1 MKKISKGEYLSELR
15 KKKNLTQKDL
25 GDLIH
30 YSDKNIS
37 KWEMNKSFP
46 EDEKTLS
53 ALAEVLGVT
62 VKDLERGGRK
72 PLFETIYF
80 KVIVILVVL
89 VAVLVSAITL
99 INKTFVYI
107 IKTDNKDIYI
117 ENGNYIINHEYIHFS
132 INSIDTN
139 SKDEIDSIELFK
151 YNDKSKNPTLVYR
164 TNSFPIDIYKR
175 NNSKALIRDL
185 TKYPTILK
193 ITYKNNTELDIKL
206 SFKIVNSKYDYQEKD
221 KNNSTEDDAKTL
233 EEYLTKVGF
242 VEDSNSYIKSLD
254 KNSSIFFNKKAILK
268 FEFKTTS
275 ERKSYSLQTDRNNI
289 IFSVYNIK
297 NGDLKESDI
306 DISNY
311 KVKDCDKIKCRTEED
326 YIGYLIF
333 LKDKINS
340 YEKTCRI
347 L

>member
-89 VAVLVSAITL
+89 VAVLVSAISL
-99 INKTFVYI
+99 FNKTFVYI

-117 ENGNYIINHEYIHFS
+117 ENGNYIINHDYVNFS
-132 INSIDTN
+132 INNIDTN
-139 SKDEIDSIELFK
+139 NENEIETIELLK
-151 YNDKSKNPTLVYR
+151 YNKNGKKPTLVYK
-164 TNSFPIDIYKR
+164 TNSFPIDVYER
-175 NNSKALIRDL
+175 NNKKSLIEDL

-193 ITYKNNTELDIKL
+193 IKYKNNTELDIKL
-206 SFKIVNSKYDYQEKD
+206 SFKIVKSDYLDEEKD
-221 KNNSTEDDAKTL
+221 KFNTDANDAKTL

-242 VEDSNSYIKSLD
+242 VQDSNSYIKSLD
-254 KNSSIFFNKKAILK
+254 ENSSILFNNKTILK
-268 FEFKTTS
+268 LEFKTLS
-275 ERKSYSLQTDRNNI
+275 ERKSYSLRVNTEMI
-289 IFSVYNIK
+289 ILSKYNIK
-297 NGDLKESDI
+297 NRDIKEFNFDVSE
-306 DISNY
+306 Y
-311 KVKDCDKIKCRTEED
+311 KSKDCFKNKCSKEED

-340 YEKTCRI
+340 YEKNV
-347 L
+347 

>member
-72 PLFETIYF
+72 PIFETIYF

-89 VAVLVSAITL
+89 VAVLVSAISL
-99 INKTFVYI
+99 FNKTFVYI

-139 SKDEIDSIELFK
+139 STDEIDSIELFK
-151 YNDKSKNPTLVYR
+151 YNDKSKSPTLVYR

-185 TKYPTILK
+185 TKYPTVLK

-221 KNNSTEDDAKTL
+221 KNNSTADDAKTL

-242 VEDSNSYIKSLD
+242 VREYNSYIKQISD
-254 KNSSIFFNKKAILK
+254 KVKIIYNIRTFIKLEKINS
-268 FEFKTTS
+268 T
-275 ERKSYSLQTDRNNI
+275 ERRYYSLSMNMD
-289 IFSVYNIK
+289 NIK
-297 NGDLKESDI
+297 MSEIKTKSGTVKELDLVVND
-306 DISNY
+306 Y
-311 KVKDCDKIKCRTEED
+311 KSKDCYKEKCNTEED

-333 LKDKINS
+333 LKDKISS
-340 YEKTCRI
+340 YEKNV
-347 L
+347 

>member
-89 VAVLVSAITL
+89 VAVLVSAISL
-99 INKTFVYI
+99 FNKTFVYI

-117 ENGNYIINHEYIHFS
+117 ENGNYIINHDYVNFS
-132 INSIDTN
+132 INNIDTN
-139 SKDEIDSIELFK
+139 NENEIETIELLK
-151 YNDKSKNPTLVYR
+151 YNKKGKKPTLVYK
-164 TNSFPIDIYKR
+164 TNSFPIDVYER
-175 NNSKALIRDL
+175 NNKKSLIDNL

-193 ITYKNNTELDIKL
+193 IKYKNNTELDIKL
-206 SFKIVNSKYDYQEKD
+206 SFKIVKSDYLDEEKD
-221 KNNSTEDDAKTL
+221 KINTDANDAKTL

-242 VEDSNSYIKSLD
+242 VSEYNSYVKQVSD
-254 KNSSIFFNKKAILK
+254 KVKIIYN
-268 FEFKTTS
+268 KTTFVKL
-275 ERKSYSLQTDRNNI
+275 ELKTNYSVKN
-289 IFSVYNIK
+289 YNLSLALNQISLIES
-297 NGDLKESDI
+297 DLKSGKVNESDL
-306 DISNY
+306 DSSKY
-311 KVKDCDKIKCRTEED
+311 KSKDCYKIKCSTEED

-340 YEKTCRI
+340 YEKNV
-347 L
+347 

>member
-89 VAVLVSAITL
+89 VAVLVSAISL
-99 INKTFVYI
+99 FNKTFVYI

-151 YNDKSKNPTLVYR
+151 YNDKSKSPTLVYR

-221 KNNSTEDDAKTL
+221 KNNSTADDAKTL

-242 VEDSNSYIKSLD
+242 VSEYNSYVKQVSD
-254 KNSSIFFNKKAILK
+254 KVKITYNNEYILK
-268 FEFKTTS
+268 LEILIGS
-275 ERKSYSLQTDRNNI
+275 ERKLYSTTMNTESLKL
-289 IFSVYNIK
+289 SSLNIK
-297 NGDLKESDI
+297 SGNIKEETLM
-306 DISNY
+306 ISNY
-311 KVKDCDKIKCRTEED
+311 KSKDCNKIKCNTEED

-333 LKDKINS
+333 LKDKISS
-340 YEKTCRI
+340 YEKNV
-347 L
+347 

>member
-89 VAVLVSAITL
+89 VAVLVSAISL
-99 INKTFVYI
+99 FNKTFVYI

-117 ENGNYIINHEYIHFS
+117 ENGNYIINHEYINFS

-139 SKDEIDSIELFK
+139 STDEIDSIELFK
-151 YNDKSKNPTLVYR
+151 YNDKSKSPTLVYR

-185 TKYPTILK
+185 TKYPTVLK

-206 SFKIVNSKYDYQEKD
+206 YFKIVNSKYDYQEKD
-221 KNNSTEDDAKTL
+221 KNNSTADDAKTL

-242 VEDSNSYIKSLD
+242 VSEYNSYIKQVNDKVKITYNKQAFIKLEMSTSL
-254 KNSSIFFNKKAILK
+254 KRKVYTYLMTSGKMILDESNLK
-268 FEFKTTS
+268 DGLVE
-275 ERKSYSLQTDRNNI
+275 KSY
-289 IFSVYNIK
+289 
-297 NGDLKESDI
+297 LKIND
-306 DISNY
+306 Y
-311 KVKDCDKIKCRTEED
+311 KIEDCYKEKCNREED

-340 YEKTCRI
+340 YEKNV
-347 L
+347 

>member
-53 ALAEVLGVT
+53 ALAKVLGVT

-80 KVIVILVVL
+80 KVIIILVVL
-89 VAVLVSAITL
+89 LAVLVSAISL
-99 INKTFVYI
+99 FNKTFVYI

-139 SKDEIDSIELFK
+139 STDEIDSIELFK
-151 YNDKSKNPTLVYR
+151 YNDKSKSPTLVYR

-221 KNNSTEDDAKTL
+221 KNNSTADDAKTL

-242 VEDSNSYIKSLD
+242 VQDSNSYI
-254 KNSSIFFNKKAILK
+254 
-268 FEFKTTS
+268 
-275 ERKSYSLQTDRNNI
+275 
-289 IFSVYNIK
+289 
-297 NGDLKESDI
+297 
-306 DISNY
+306 
-311 KVKDCDKIKCRTEED
+311 
-326 YIGYLIF
+326 
-333 LKDKINS
+333 
-340 YEKTCRI
+340 
-347 L
+347 

>member
-89 VAVLVSAITL
+89 VAVLVSAISL
-99 INKTFVYI
+99 FNKTFVYI

-117 ENGNYIINHEYIHFS
+117 ENGNYVINHEYIHFS

-139 SKDEIDSIELFK
+139 STDEIDSIELFK
-151 YNDKSKNPTLVYR
+151 YNDKSKSPTLVYR

-221 KNNSTEDDAKTL
+221 KNNSTADDAKTL

-242 VEDSNSYIKSLD
+242 VSEYNSYVKQVSD
-254 KNSSIFFNKKAILK
+254 KVKITYNNEYILK
-268 FEFKTTS
+268 LEILIGS
-275 ERKSYSLQTDRNNI
+275 ERKLYSTTMNTESLKL
-289 IFSVYNIK
+289 SSLNIK
-297 NGDLKESDI
+297 SGNIKEETLM
-306 DISNY
+306 ISNY
-311 KVKDCDKIKCRTEED
+311 KSKDCNKIKCNTEED

-333 LKDKINS
+333 LKDKISS
-340 YEKTCRI
+340 YEKNV
-347 L
+347 

>member
-117 ENGNYIINHEYIHFS
+117 ENGNYVINHEYIHFS

-139 SKDEIDSIELFK
+139 STDEIDSIELFK
-151 YNDKSKNPTLVYR
+151 YNDKSKSPTLVYR

-185 TKYPTILK
+185 TKYPTVLK

-221 KNNSTEDDAKTL
+221 KNNSTADDAKTL

-242 VEDSNSYIKSLD
+242 VQDSNSYIKSLD
-254 KNSSIFFNKKAILK
+254 ENSSIFFNKKTYIK
-268 FEFKTTS
+268 FETKSNKVQKSFNLSLKIDQISLSETDIKTGNTEES
-275 ERKSYSLQTDRNNI
+275 ELDFFTYKS
-289 IFSVYNIK
+289 
-297 NGDLKESDI
+297 
-306 DISNY
+306 
-311 KVKDCDKIKCRTEED
+311 KDCYKLKCRNEED

-340 YEKTCRI
+340 YEKNA
-347 L
+347 

>member
-1 MKKISKGEYLSELR
+1 MKEINKGEYLSELR
-15 KKKNLTQKDL
+15 KKKNLTQRDL

-89 VAVLVSAITL
+89 VAVLVSAISL
-99 INKTFVYI
+99 FNKTFVYI

-117 ENGNYIINHEYIHFS
+117 ENGNYIINHDYVNFS
-132 INSIDTN
+132 INNIDTN
-139 SKDEIDSIELFK
+139 NENEIETIELLK
-151 YNDKSKNPTLVYR
+151 YNDKSKTPTLVYR

-233 EEYLTKVGF
+233 EEYFTKVGF
-242 VEDSNSYIKSLD
+242 VSDSNSYIKLV
-254 KNSSIFFNKKAILK
+254 N
-268 FEFKTTS
+268 
-275 ERKSYSLQTDRNNI
+275 
-289 IFSVYNIK
+289 
-297 NGDLKESDI
+297 
-306 DISNY
+306 
-311 KVKDCDKIKCRTEED
+311 DKIKISYNNVEILKLWYKTQNARNCYSLRTNDKTIILSKYDIKSGEEKGSNIEITN
-326 YIGYLIF
+326 YKS
-333 LKDKINS
+333 KDCYK
-340 YEKTCRI
+340 EKCNTFKAI
-347 L
+347 

>member
-53 ALAEVLGVT
+53 ALAAVLGVT

-89 VAVLVSAITL
+89 VAVLISAISL
-99 INKTFVYI
+99 FNKTFVYI

-117 ENGNYIINHEYIHFS
+117 ENGNYIINHDYVNFS
-132 INSIDTN
+132 INNIDTN
-139 SKDEIDSIELFK
+139 NENEIETIELLK

-242 VEDSNSYIKSLD
+242 VSEYNSYVKQVSDKVKITYNKQAFIKLEMSTSL
-254 KNSSIFFNKKAILK
+254 KRKVYTYLMTSGKMILDESNLK
-268 FEFKTTS
+268 EGLV
-275 ERKSYSLQTDRNNI
+275 EKSYLKLNDYKSTDC
-289 IFSVYNIK
+289 Y
-297 NGDLKESDI
+297 KE
-306 DISNY
+306 
-311 KVKDCDKIKCRTEED
+311 KCSTEED

-340 YEKTCRI
+340 YEKNV
-347 L
+347 

>member
-53 ALAEVLGVT
+53 ALAAVLGVT

-89 VAVLVSAITL
+89 VAVLVSAISL
-99 INKTFVYI
+99 FNKTFVYI

-117 ENGNYIINHEYIHFS
+117 ENGNYIINHDYIHFS

-139 SKDEIDSIELFK
+139 STDEIDSIELFK
-151 YNDKSKNPTLVYR
+151 YNDKSKSPTLVYR

-242 VEDSNSYIKSLD
+242 VSEYNSYVKQVSD
-254 KNSSIFFNKKAILK
+254 KVMITYNNEYILK
-268 FEFKTTS
+268 LEILIGS
-275 ERKSYSLQTDRNNI
+275 ERKLYSTTMNTESLKL
-289 IFSVYNIK
+289 SSLNIK
-297 NGDLKESDI
+297 SGNIKEETLM
-306 DISNY
+306 ISNY
-311 KVKDCDKIKCRTEED
+311 KNKDCNKIKCSTEED

-340 YEKTCRI
+340 YEKTM
-347 L
+347 

>member
-37 KWEMNKSFP
+37 KLEMNKSFP

-89 VAVLVSAITL
+89 VAVIVSAITL

-117 ENGNYIINHEYIHFS
+117 ENGNYIINHEYVNFS
-132 INSIDTN
+132 INNIDTN
-139 SKDEIDSIELFK
+139 NENEIETIELLK
-151 YNDKSKNPTLVYR
+151 YNKNGKKPTLVYK
-164 TNSFPIDIYKR
+164 TNSFPIDVYER
-175 NNSKALIRDL
+175 NNKKSLIDNL

-193 ITYKNNTELDIKL
+193 IKYKNNTELDIKL
-206 SFKIVNSKYDYQEKD
+206 SFKIVKSDYLDEEKD
-221 KNNSTEDDAKTL
+221 KFNTDANDAKTL

-242 VEDSNSYIKSLD
+242 VQDSNSYIKSLD
-254 KNSSIFFNKKAILK
+254 ENSSIFFNKKTYIK
-268 FEFKTTS
+268 FETKSSKVQKSFNLSLKIDQISLSETDIKTGNTEES
-275 ERKSYSLQTDRNNI
+275 ELDFLTYKS
-289 IFSVYNIK
+289 
-297 NGDLKESDI
+297 
-306 DISNY
+306 
-311 KVKDCDKIKCRTEED
+311 KDCYKLKCRNEED

-340 YEKTCRI
+340 YEKNV
-347 L
+347 

>member
-1 MKKISKGEYLSELR
+1 
-15 KKKNLTQKDL
+15 
-25 GDLIH
+25 
-30 YSDKNIS
+30 
-37 KWEMNKSFP
+37 MNKSFP

-99 INKTFVYI
+99 INKNYVYI

-151 YNDKSKNPTLVYR
+151 YNDKSKSPTLVYR

-221 KNNSTEDDAKTL
+221 KNNSTADDAKTL

-242 VEDSNSYIKSLD
+242 VSEYNSYVKQVSD
-254 KNSSIFFNKKAILK
+254 KVKITYNNEYILK
-268 FEFKTTS
+268 LEILIGS
-275 ERKSYSLQTDRNNI
+275 ERKLYSTTMNTESLKL
-289 IFSVYNIK
+289 SSLNIK
-297 NGDLKESDI
+297 SGNIKEETLM
-306 DISNY
+306 ISNY
-311 KVKDCDKIKCRTEED
+311 KSKDCNKIKCNTEED

-333 LKDKINS
+333 LKDKISS
-340 YEKTCRI
+340 YEKNV
-347 L
+347 

>member
-89 VAVLVSAITL
+89 VAVLVSAISL
-99 INKTFVYI
+99 FNKTFIYI

-139 SKDEIDSIELFK
+139 STDEIDSIELFK
-151 YNDKSKNPTLVYR
+151 YNDKSKSPTLVYR

-185 TKYPTILK
+185 TKYPTVLK

-206 SFKIVNSKYDYQEKD
+206 YFKIVNSKYDYQEKD
-221 KNNSTEDDAKTL
+221 KNNSTADDAKTL

-242 VEDSNSYIKSLD
+242 VQDSNSYIKSLD
-254 KNSSIFFNKKAILK
+254 ENSSIFFNKKTILK

-275 ERKSYSLQTDRNNI
+275 ERNSYSLQTDRNNI
-289 IFSVYNIK
+289 IFSAYNIK

-311 KVKDCDKIKCRTEED
+311 KVKDCNKIKCNTEKD

-340 YEKTCRI
+340 YEKTV
-347 L
+347 

>member
-72 PLFETIYF
+72 PLFETLYF

-99 INKTFVYI
+99 FNKTFVYI

-117 ENGNYIINHEYIHFS
+117 ENEII
-132 INSIDTN
+132 
-139 SKDEIDSIELFK
+139 L
-151 YNDKSKNPTLVYR
+151 
-164 TNSFPIDIYKR
+164 
-175 NNSKALIRDL
+175 LIM
-185 TKYPTILK
+185 IM
-193 ITYKNNTELDIKL
+193 
-206 SFKIVNSKYDYQEKD
+206 
-221 KNNSTEDDAKTL
+221 
-233 EEYLTKVGF
+233 
-242 VEDSNSYIKSLD
+242 
-254 KNSSIFFNKKAILK
+254 
-268 FEFKTTS
+268 
-275 ERKSYSLQTDRNNI
+275 
-289 IFSVYNIK
+289 
-297 NGDLKESDI
+297 
-306 DISNY
+306 
-311 KVKDCDKIKCRTEED
+311 
-326 YIGYLIF
+326 LIF
-333 LKDKINS
+333 L
-340 YEKTCRI
+340 
-347 L
+347 

>member
-89 VAVLVSAITL
+89 VAVLVSAISL
-99 INKTFVYI
+99 FNKTFIYI

-139 SKDEIDSIELFK
+139 STDEIDSIELFK

-185 TKYPTILK
+185 TKYPTVLK

-221 KNNSTEDDAKTL
+221 KNNSTADDAKTL

-242 VEDSNSYIKSLD
+242 VQDSNSYIKSLD
-254 KNSSIFFNKKAILK
+254 ENSSIFFNKKTILK

-275 ERKSYSLQTDRNNI
+275 ERNSYSLQTDRNNI
-289 IFSVYNIK
+289 IFSAYNIK

-311 KVKDCDKIKCRTEED
+311 KVKDCNKIKCNTEKD

-340 YEKTCRI
+340 YEKTV
-347 L
+347 

>member
-89 VAVLVSAITL
+89 VAVLVSAISL
-99 INKTFVYI
+99 FNKTFVYI

-117 ENGNYIINHEYIHFS
+117 ENGNYIINHDYVNFS
-132 INSIDTN
+132 INNIDTN
-139 SKDEIDSIELFK
+139 NENEIETIELLK

-164 TNSFPIDIYKR
+164 TNSFPVDIYKR

-221 KNNSTEDDAKTL
+221 KNSSKEVDAKTL

-242 VEDSNSYIKSLD
+242 VSEYNSYVKQVSDETKITYNKSTL
-254 KNSSIFFNKKAILK
+254 LK
-268 FEFKTTS
+268 LEIWKEN
-275 ERKSYSLQTDRNNI
+275 ERKSYTLQTDRNAI
-289 IFSVYNIK
+289 IFSKYNIK

-306 DISNY
+306 KISDY
-311 KVKDCDKIKCRTEED
+311 KSKDCYKLKCSTEED

-340 YEKTCRI
+340 YEKKV
-347 L
+347 

>member
-80 KVIVILVVL
+80 KVIVIVVVL
-89 VAVLVSAITL
+89 VAVLVSAISL
-99 INKTFVYI
+99 FNKTFVYI

-185 TKYPTILK
+185 TKYPTVLK

-221 KNNSTEDDAKTL
+221 KNNSTADEAKTL
-233 EEYLTKVGF
+233 EEYLTKIGF
-242 VEDSNSYIKSLD
+242 VQDSNSYIKQVSEETLISFNN
-254 KNSSIFFNKKAILK
+254 KLFLKMEIKSNSKRKIYNLSILA
-268 FEFKTTS
+268 
-275 ERKSYSLQTDRNNI
+275 D
-289 IFSVYNIK
+289 NIK
-297 NGDLKESDI
+297 LSIINLKASNIEENENNKN
-306 DISNY
+306 ISEY
-311 KVKDCDKIKCRTEED
+311 KSKDCYKEKCNTEED
-326 YIGYLIF
+326 YVGYLIF

-340 YEKTCRI
+340 YEKNV
-347 L
+347 

>member
-1 MKKISKGEYLSELR
+1 MKEINKGEYLSELR
-15 KKKNLTQKDL
+15 KKKNLTQRDL

-89 VAVLVSAITL
+89 VAVLVSAISL
-99 INKTFVYI
+99 FNKTFVYI

-117 ENGNYIINHEYIHFS
+117 ENGNYIINHDYVNFS
-132 INSIDTN
+132 INNIDTN
-139 SKDEIDSIELFK
+139 NENEIETIELLK
-151 YNDKSKNPTLVYR
+151 YNDKSKTPTLVYR

-242 VEDSNSYIKSLD
+242 ESEYNSYVKQVNDKVKYYYYDNLKFIKLELVSKNKSKFLTLSMKFENIKETIIDSNDAETKDNDLD
-254 KNSSIFFNKKAILK
+254 IN
-268 FEFKTTS
+268 EFK
-275 ERKSYSLQTDRNNI
+275 
-289 IFSVYNIK
+289 SVNC
-297 NGDLKESDI
+297 N
-306 DISNY
+306 
-311 KVKDCDKIKCRTEED
+311 KIKCSTEED

-340 YEKTCRI
+340 YEKNV
-347 L
+347 

>member
-99 INKTFVYI
+99 INKNYVYI

-185 TKYPTILK
+185 TKYPTVLK

-221 KNNSTEDDAKTL
+221 KNNTTADDAKTL

-242 VEDSNSYIKSLD
+242 VQDSNSYIKQVSDKVKIVYNNTTFLKLEVNTNEFIKTYNLSLVINQISLD
-254 KNSSIFFNKKAILK
+254 ES
-268 FEFKTTS
+268 
-275 ERKSYSLQTDRNNI
+275 
-289 IFSVYNIK
+289 
-297 NGDLKESDI
+297 DLKTGNVKKSNLK
-306 DISNY
+306 ISKY
-311 KVKDCDKIKCRTEED
+311 KSKNCYKAKCSTEED

-333 LKDKINS
+333 LKDKISS
-340 YEKTCRI
+340 YEKNA
-347 L
+347 

>member
-37 KWEMNKSFP
+37 KWEMNKSFL

-89 VAVLVSAITL
+89 VAVLVSAISL
-99 INKTFVYI
+99 FNKTFVYI

-151 YNDKSKNPTLVYR
+151 YNDKSKSPTLVYR

-185 TKYPTILK
+185 TKYPTVLK

-206 SFKIVNSKYDYQEKD
+206 SFKIVKSDYLDEEKD
-221 KNNSTEDDAKTL
+221 KFNTDANDAKTL
-233 EEYLTKVGF
+233 EEYLNKVGF
-242 VEDSNSYIKSLD
+242 VQDSNSYIKQINDEILISFNNKLFL
-254 KNSSIFFNKKAILK
+254 KMEIKSNSKRKIYNLSILA
-268 FEFKTTS
+268 
-275 ERKSYSLQTDRNNI
+275 D
-289 IFSVYNIK
+289 NIK
-297 NGDLKESDI
+297 LSIINLKVSNIEENENDINISD
-306 DISNY
+306 Y
-311 KVKDCDKIKCRTEED
+311 KSTDCYKEKCNTEED

-340 YEKTCRI
+340 YEKNV
-347 L
+347 

>member
-53 ALAEVLGVT
+53 ALAKVLGVT

-80 KVIVILVVL
+80 KVIIILVVL
-89 VAVLVSAITL
+89 LAVLVSAISL
-99 INKTFVYI
+99 FNKTFVYI

-117 ENGNYIINHEYIHFS
+117 ENGNYIINHDYVNFS
-132 INSIDTN
+132 INNIDTN
-139 SKDEIDSIELFK
+139 NENEIETIELLK
-151 YNDKSKNPTLVYR
+151 YNDKRKNPTLVYR

-242 VEDSNSYIKSLD
+242 ESEYNSYVKQVNDKVKYYYYDNLKFIKLELVSKNKSKFLTLSMKFENIKETIIDSNDAETKDNDLD
-254 KNSSIFFNKKAILK
+254 IN
-268 FEFKTTS
+268 EFK
-275 ERKSYSLQTDRNNI
+275 
-289 IFSVYNIK
+289 SVNC
-297 NGDLKESDI
+297 N
-306 DISNY
+306 
-311 KVKDCDKIKCRTEED
+311 KIKCSTEED

-340 YEKTCRI
+340 YEKNV
-347 L
+347 

>member
-37 KWEMNKSFP
+37 KWKMNKSFP

-89 VAVLVSAITL
+89 VAVLVSAISL
-99 INKTFVYI
+99 FNKTFVYI

-117 ENGNYIINHEYIHFS
+117 ENGNYVINHEYIHFS

-139 SKDEIDSIELFK
+139 STDEIDSIELFK
-151 YNDKSKNPTLVYR
+151 YNDKSKSPTLVYR

-185 TKYPTILK
+185 TKYPTVLK

-206 SFKIVNSKYDYQEKD
+206 YFKIVNSKYDYQEKD
-221 KNNSTEDDAKTL
+221 KNNSTADDAKTL

-242 VEDSNSYIKSLD
+242 VQDSNSYIKSPD
-254 KNSSIFFNKKAILK
+254 ENSSILFNNKTILK
-268 FEFKTTS
+268 LEFKTLS
-275 ERKSYSLQTDRNNI
+275 ERKSYSLRVNTEMI
-289 IFSVYNIK
+289 ILSKYNIK
-297 NGDLKESDI
+297 NGDIKEFNFDVSE
-306 DISNY
+306 Y
-311 KVKDCDKIKCRTEED
+311 KSKDCYKEKCNTEED
-326 YIGYLIF
+326 YVGYLIF

-340 YEKTCRI
+340 YEKNV
-347 L
+347 

>member
-89 VAVLVSAITL
+89 VAVLVSAISL
-99 INKTFVYI
+99 FNKTFIYI

-139 SKDEIDSIELFK
+139 STDEIDSIELFK

-164 TNSFPIDIYKR
+164 TNSSPIDIYKR

-221 KNNSTEDDAKTL
+221 KNNSTADDAKTL

-242 VEDSNSYIKSLD
+242 VQDSNSYIKQIDED
-254 KNSSIFFNKKAILK
+254 KSILFNKTTYLK
-268 FEFKTTS
+268 FELKTS
-275 ERKSYSLQTDRNNI
+275 SYRIIYSLRLNMDTVI
-289 IFSVYNIK
+289 LSKYNIK
-297 NGDLKESDI
+297 NGDLKETNFA
-306 DISNY
+306 ISKY
-311 KVKDCDKIKCRTEED
+311 KSKDCYKEKCNTEED
-326 YIGYLIF
+326 YVGYLIF

-340 YEKTCRI
+340 YEKNV
-347 L
+347 

>member
-89 VAVLVSAITL
+89 VAVLVSAISL
-99 INKTFVYI
+99 FNKTFVYI

-151 YNDKSKNPTLVYR
+151 YNGKSKSPTLVYR

-185 TKYPTILK
+185 TKYPTVLK

-221 KNNSTEDDAKTL
+221 KNNSTADDAKTL

-242 VEDSNSYIKSLD
+242 VQDSNSYIKSLD
-254 KNSSIFFNKKAILK
+254 ENSSIFFNKKTILK

-275 ERKSYSLQTDRNNI
+275 ERNSYSLQTDRNNI
-289 IFSVYNIK
+289 IFSAYNIK

-311 KVKDCDKIKCRTEED
+311 KVKDCNKIKCNTEKD

-333 LKDKINS
+333 LKDKINI
-340 YEKTCRI
+340 YEKTV
-347 L
+347 

>member
-15 KKKNLTQKDL
+15 KKKNLPQKDL

-72 PLFETIYF
+72 SLFETIYF

-99 INKTFVYI
+99 INKNYVYI

-185 TKYPTILK
+185 TKYPTVLK

-221 KNNSTEDDAKTL
+221 KNNTTADDAKTL

-242 VEDSNSYIKSLD
+242 VSEYNSYVKQVSD
-254 KNSSIFFNKKAILK
+254 KVKIIYNNEYILK
-268 FEFKTTS
+268 LEILIGS
-275 ERKSYSLQTDRNNI
+275 ERKLYSTTMNTESLKL
-289 IFSVYNIK
+289 SSLNIK
-297 NGDLKESDI
+297 SGNIKEESLM
-306 DISNY
+306 ISNY
-311 KVKDCDKIKCRTEED
+311 KSKDCDKIKCRTEED

-333 LKDKINS
+333 LKDKISS
-340 YEKTCRI
+340 YEKNV
-347 L
+347 

>member
-99 INKTFVYI
+99 INKNYVYI

-117 ENGNYIINHEYIHFS
+117 ENENYIINHEYIHFS

-151 YNDKSKNPTLVYR
+151 YNDKSKSPTLVYR

-221 KNNSTEDDAKTL
+221 KNNSTADDAKTL

-242 VEDSNSYIKSLD
+242 VSEYNSYVKQVSD
-254 KNSSIFFNKKAILK
+254 KVKITYNNEYILK
-268 FEFKTTS
+268 LEILIGS
-275 ERKSYSLQTDRNNI
+275 ERKLYSTTMNTESLKL
-289 IFSVYNIK
+289 SSLNIK
-297 NGDLKESDI
+297 SGNIKEETLM
-306 DISNY
+306 ISNY
-311 KVKDCDKIKCRTEED
+311 KSKDCNKIKCNTEED

-333 LKDKINS
+333 LKDKISS
-340 YEKTCRI
+340 YEKNV
-347 L
+347 

>member
-72 PLFETIYF
+72 PIFETIYF

-99 INKTFVYI
+99 INKNYVYI

-139 SKDEIDSIELFK
+139 SKDEIDSIELLK

-185 TKYPTILK
+185 TKYPTVLK

-206 SFKIVNSKYDYQEKD
+206 YFKIVNSKYDYQEKD
-221 KNNSTEDDAKTL
+221 KNNSTADDAKTL

-242 VEDSNSYIKSLD
+242 VSEYNSYVKQVSD
-254 KNSSIFFNKKAILK
+254 KVKITYNNEYILK
-268 FEFKTTS
+268 LEILIGS
-275 ERKSYSLQTDRNNI
+275 ERKLYSTTMNTESLKL
-289 IFSVYNIK
+289 SSLNIK
-297 NGDLKESDI
+297 SGNIKEETLM
-306 DISNY
+306 ISNY
-311 KVKDCDKIKCRTEED
+311 KSKDCNKIKCNTEED

-333 LKDKINS
+333 LKDKISS
-340 YEKTCRI
+340 YEKNV
-347 L
+347 

>member
-89 VAVLVSAITL
+89 VAVLVSAISL
-99 INKTFVYI
+99 FNKTFVYI

-117 ENGNYIINHEYIHFS
+117 ENGNYIINHDYVNFS
-132 INSIDTN
+132 INNIDTN
-139 SKDEIDSIELFK
+139 NENEIETIELLK
-151 YNDKSKNPTLVYR
+151 YNKKGKKPTLVYK
-164 TNSFPIDIYKR
+164 TNSFPIDVYER
-175 NNSKALIRDL
+175 NNKKSLIEDL

-193 ITYKNNTELDIKL
+193 IKYKNNTELDIKL
-206 SFKIVNSKYDYQEKD
+206 SFKIVKSDYLDEEKD
-221 KNNSTEDDAKTL
+221 KINSTEDDAKTL

-242 VEDSNSYIKSLD
+242 VSEYNSYVKQVSDETKITYNKSTL
-254 KNSSIFFNKKAILK
+254 LK
-268 FEFKTTS
+268 LEIWKEN
-275 ERKSYSLQTDRNNI
+275 ERKSYTLQTDRNAI
-289 IFSVYNIK
+289 IFSKYNIK

-306 DISNY
+306 KISDY
-311 KVKDCDKIKCRTEED
+311 KSKDCYKLKCSTEED

-340 YEKTCRI
+340 YEKKV
-347 L
+347 

>member
-1 MKKISKGEYLSELR
+1 MKEINKGEYLSELR
-15 KKKNLTQKDL
+15 KKKNLTQRDL

-72 PLFETIYF
+72 PLFETLYF

-89 VAVLVSAITL
+89 VAVLVSAISL
-99 INKTFVYI
+99 FNKTFVYI

-117 ENGNYIINHEYIHFS
+117 ENGNYIINHDYVNFS
-132 INSIDTN
+132 INNIDTN
-139 SKDEIDSIELFK
+139 NENEIETIEILK

-221 KNNSTEDDAKTL
+221 KNNSTEVDAKTL

-242 VEDSNSYIKSLD
+242 VSDSNSYIKVF
-254 KNSSIFFNKKAILK
+254 NENTSIFFNKSTFLK
-268 FEFKTTS
+268 LEIKSSKVRKLYNLSLIINQISLS
-275 ERKSYSLQTDRNNI
+275 ETD
-289 IFSVYNIK
+289 VK
-297 NGDLKESDI
+297 NGNVKESESDLLK
-306 DISNY
+306 Y
-311 KVKDCDKIKCRTEED
+311 KSKDCYKERCNTEDD
-326 YIGYLIF
+326 YVGYLIF

-340 YEKTCRI
+340 YEKS

>member
-89 VAVLVSAITL
+89 VAVLVSAISL
-99 INKTFVYI
+99 FNKTFVYI

-117 ENGNYIINHEYIHFS
+117 ENGNYIINHDYIHFS
-132 INSIDTN
+132 INNIDTN
-139 SKDEIDSIELFK
+139 NENEIESIEILK
-151 YNDKSKNPTLVYR
+151 YNKNGKNPTLVYR
-164 TNSFPIDIYKR
+164 TNSFPIDIYER
-175 NNSKALIRDL
+175 NNRKSLAKGLA
-185 TKYPTILK
+185 KYPTIMK

-206 SFKIVNSKYDYQEKD
+206 SFKIVNSKYSYQEKD
-221 KNNSTEDDAKTL
+221 KTTPNESDAKTL

-242 VEDSNSYIKSLD
+242 ENEYNSYVKQINDRVRIIYNKSRILKLEILIKNDRNLYTMTINTKSLEL
-254 KNSSIFFNKKAILK
+254 SSLD
-268 FEFKTTS
+268 EKTGEIKDAS
-275 ERKSYSLQTDRNNI
+275 LDMSKYKS
-289 IFSVYNIK
+289 
-297 NGDLKESDI
+297 
-306 DISNY
+306 
-311 KVKDCDKIKCRTEED
+311 KDCYKEKCNKEED

-340 YEKTCRI
+340 YEKNV
-347 L
+347 

>member
-89 VAVLVSAITL
+89 VAVLVSAISL
-99 INKTFVYI
+99 FNKTFVYI

-117 ENGNYIINHEYIHFS
+117 ENGNYIINHDYVNFS
-132 INSIDTN
+132 INNIDTN
-139 SKDEIDSIELFK
+139 NENEIETIELLK
-151 YNDKSKNPTLVYR
+151 YNKNGKKPTLVYK
-164 TNSFPIDIYKR
+164 TNSFPIDVYER
-175 NNSKALIRDL
+175 NNKKSLIEDL

-193 ITYKNNTELDIKL
+193 IKYKNNTELDIKL
-206 SFKIVNSKYDYQEKD
+206 SFKIVKSDYLDEEKD
-221 KNNSTEDDAKTL
+221 KFNTDANDAKTL

-242 VEDSNSYIKSLD
+242 VQDSNSYIKSLD
-254 KNSSIFFNKKAILK
+254 ENSSILFNNKTILK
-268 FEFKTTS
+268 LEFKTLS
-275 ERKSYSLQTDRNNI
+275 ERKSYSLRVNTEMI
-289 IFSVYNIK
+289 ILSKYNIK
-297 NGDLKESDI
+297 NGDIKEFNFDVSE
-306 DISNY
+306 Y
-311 KVKDCDKIKCRTEED
+311 KSKDCFKNKCSKEED

-340 YEKTCRI
+340 YEKNV
-347 L
+347 

>member
-89 VAVLVSAITL
+89 VAVLVSAISL
-99 INKTFVYI
+99 INKNYVYI

-117 ENGNYIINHEYIHFS
+117 ENGNYIINHDYVNFS
-132 INSIDTN
+132 INNIDTN
-139 SKDEIDSIELFK
+139 NENEIETIELLK
-151 YNDKSKNPTLVYR
+151 YNKNGKKPTLVYK
-164 TNSFPIDIYKR
+164 TNSFPIDVYER
-175 NNSKALIRDL
+175 NNKKSLIEDL

-193 ITYKNNTELDIKL
+193 IKYKNNTELDIKL
-206 SFKIVNSKYDYQEKD
+206 SFKIVKSDYLDEEKD
-221 KNNSTEDDAKTL
+221 KFNTDANDAKTL

-242 VEDSNSYIKSLD
+242 VQDSNSYIKQINDEILISFNNKLFLKMEIKSNTNR
-254 KNSSIFFNKKAILK
+254 KNYNLSINM
-268 FEFKTTS
+268 
-275 ERKSYSLQTDRNNI
+275 NNI
-289 IFSVYNIK
+289 KMSNANIK
-297 NGDLKESDI
+297 TGEIEEKSFR
-306 DISNY
+306 ISEY
-311 KVKDCDKIKCRTEED
+311 KSKDCFKNKCSKEED

-340 YEKTCRI
+340 YEKNV
-347 L
+347 